1 MSPGQFRGSLMFKL
15 ITAFFVVSILGIV
28 LVALLAGMI
37 TQMEYKRLMTDMQYE
52 GLIADLVEIHTQDGG
67 LENASDSVEESVSR
81 WGMDGSEFLIIDSSG
96 NILLSFTH
104 QQLPN
109 VSPEELSRFGIPIA
123 VNSRVVGYLIPFHP
137 MDTELVDVGS
147 NIRRT
152 NAALRLG
159 VFGAALLVLTTG
171 YFISRRI
178 LRPVRQLS
186 KATRAIAEGDL
197 DQEVRVVSRDEIG
210 ELANSFNQMSK
221 SLKKSRDL
229 RRQLTADIAHE
240 LRNPLSIIMGNAE
253 AISEGV
259 LPPTQEAAEVI
270 YDEARHLSKLIDDLR
285 ELSLSEAGELPLHF
299 GQVNLSHLFEKL
311 QRHFALM
318 LEEKALKL
326 NPKVSADCPLI
337 QADEHRLVQVLTNV
351 IKNSIKHSPHGAV
364 IILKAVKAPPLV
376 DHVPSVLITVEDQGS
391 GIAAEDLPYIFDR
404 FYRGKMQGDRV
415 QDGTGLGLAISRSL
429 VENHGGRI
437 SARSVPTVSTVV
449 SIVLPI
455 SGPTTNGK

>member
-1 MSPGQFRGSLMFKL
+1 MTSNQFRGSLMFKL

-28 LVALLAGMI
+28 MVALLAGMV
-37 TQMEYKRLMTDMQYE
+37 TQMEYKRLMSDMQYE
-52 GLIADLVEIHTQDGG
+52 GLIADLVKIHTQNGG
-67 LENASDSVEESVSR
+67 LTEAGNTIEDSIDR
-81 WGMDGSEFLIIDSSG
+81 WGMDKNEFLVIDTSG
-96 NILLSFTH
+96 NILFSFTH

-109 VSPEELSRFGIPIA
+109 VSAEELSRFGIPIS
-123 VNSRVVGYLIPFHP
+123 VNSQVVGYLIPFHP
-137 MDTELVDVGS
+137 ANTDIMDVDS

-159 VFGAALLVLTTG
+159 VLAAALLALTTG
-171 YFISRRI
+171 FFISRRI

-186 KATRAIAEGDL
+186 KASRAIAEGDL
-197 DQEVRVVSRDEIG
+197 EQEVLVGSRDEIG

-259 LPPTQEAAEVI
+259 LPATQDSVEII

-299 GQVNLSHLFEKL
+299 GQVSLKILFEKL
-311 QRHFALM
+311 QKHFLLL
-318 LEEKALKL
+318 LEDKELSLIAS
-326 NPKVSADCPLI
+326 NSADCPPI
-337 QADEHRLVQVLTNV
+337 NADESRLIQVLTNV
-351 IKNSIKHSPHGAV
+351 INNSIKHSPKGSS
-364 IILKAVKAPPLV
+364 IILKAVKAPPLL
-376 DHVPSVLITVEDQGS
+376 DHEPSVLITVEDQGS
-391 GIAAEDLPYIFDR
+391 GISAEDLPYIFDR
-404 FYRGKMQGDRV
+404 FYRGRMQADRV

-437 SARSVPTVSTVV
+437 SARSVPGVSTVV
-449 SIVLPI
+449 SIVLPVA
-455 SGPTTNGK
+455 GPKPNLT